1 MAKVIDWI
9 KAHYDRAAVIAA
21 AVFLFISAISIWW
34 SAIQFGNR
42 LVTPQPSRPKAA
54 SQPPVAVELDRA
66 AEQLQNPA
74 QWKASTRSGLFVPEK
89 HFIGTDG
96 LPATLQNTQVHAPV
110 PNDWFEKYGLPIEDA
125 DVLDQDPDKDGFT
138 NLDEWQGGTDPTKK
152 DSHPEYT
159 TKLHLV
165 SATEEPFRYIFSSRI
180 KDKFGI
186 NTIDQSEPTQF
197 LKVGDVIRGTDFKI
211 VKFTEKRARNQYG
224 MNEDVSELLL
234 EHPQGHAQ
242 VTLVK
247 GKVATSPQSVA
258 TVVYA
263 WGGRREFEVSEDQ
276 EFSIFG
282 LRHSP
287 FVISEHPYH
296 PCNRVD
302 GISEIEGKAARVVAS
317 ELGKERVSTPW
328 SARFLCFVFI
338 RGNLSAVA
346 DSWFAPK
353 KS

>member
-1 MAKVIDWI
+1 VAKVLDWI
-9 KAHYDRAAVIAA
+9 KANYDRAAVILA
-21 AVFLFISAISIWW
+21 AVFLFISAVSIWW
-34 SAIQFGNR
+34 SAIQFGNA
-42 LVTPQPSRPKAA
+42 LVSPRAPGPKTA
-54 SQPPVAVELDRA
+54 SPPPVAVELDHA

-74 QWKASTRSGLFVPEK
+74 QWKGSTRSGLFVPEK
-89 HFIGTDG
+89 HFIGADG
-96 LPATLQNTQVHAPV
+96 MPATLQNTEVHPPV

-152 DSHPEYT
+152 DSHPDYT

-234 EHPQGHAQ
+234 EHPQDHAQ

-247 GKVATSPQSVA
+247 QKVATSPQSVA
-258 TVVYA
+258 TFVYT
-263 WGGRREFEVSEDQ
+263 WGGRRDFEVRKDQ
-276 EFSIFG
+276 EFSLKPVEEIKYK
-282 LRHSP
+282 LVEVQP
-287 FVISEHPYH
+287 AKAVIVNTQKPNA
-296 PCNRVD
+296 P
-302 GISEIEGKAARVVAS
+302 IEIGFAA
-317 ELGKERVSTPW
+317 P
-328 SARFLCFVFI
+328 
-338 RGNLSAVA
+338 
-346 DSWFAPK
+346 
-353 KS
+353 